1 MFEWQQTF
9 QGFTLAVSLEWKHWS
24 CSSLPHP
31 SKFTTFDHRKETVDG
46 FYFTWQR
53 WSIPA
58 PSNGWC
64 LNPKGLFNGTLSHPF
79 GTHWRVQVEFFL
91 MFFHMIQDFQPRGP
105 HAGEGKQPGVHWR
118 TCSTWRCHQK
128 KLRGFVRFVPW
139 VFIARCYI
147 LYILLH
153 NIAYRYTFIFIQ
165 IRWFSKSKWRGANF

>member
-9 QGFTLAVSLEWKHWS
+9 QGFTMAVSLEWKHWS
-24 CSSLPHP
+24 WSSLPHP

-79 GTHWRVQVEFFL
+79 GTPWRVQVEFFQCFSIRL
-91 MFFHMIQDFQPRGP
+91 YDPRFP
-105 HAGEGKQPGVHWR
+105 AAWAPCRWREPTWCPLENLFDLTLSPKKVARVCAVCSVSFYSKMLYTVHIISYY
-118 TCSTWRCHQK
+118 C
-128 KLRGFVRFVPW
+128 
-139 VFIARCYI
+139 I
-147 LYILLH
+147 
-153 NIAYRYTFIFIQ
+153 
-165 IRWFSKSKWRGANF
+165 